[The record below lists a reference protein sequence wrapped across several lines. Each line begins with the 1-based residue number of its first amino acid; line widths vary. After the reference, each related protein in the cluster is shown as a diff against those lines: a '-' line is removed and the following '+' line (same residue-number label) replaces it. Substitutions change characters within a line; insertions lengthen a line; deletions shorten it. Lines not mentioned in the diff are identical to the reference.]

1 MRRLLAFLFGCRHR
15 RFSFPMTLSPKA
27 PATVS
32 CLACGQRFEYLWE
45 SMQVGAAVV
54 R

>member
-1 MRRLLAFLFGCRHR
+1 MNWLLAFLFGCRHSR
-15 RFSFPMTLSPKA
+15 LSFPMTLAPKS

-32 CLACGQRFEYLWE
+32 CLACGQRFEYRWE
-45 SMQVGAAVV
+45 SMRVGAAI